1 MNRISQISIPEQ
13 TKFEK
18 TVGHDM
24 DTKTSTSKTTTV
36 IIRVSG
42 SDRAQTKVDLEKK
55 LIKAGYMVTSK
66 RSGTIG
72 ATVVS
77 FPKHNID
84 ITYKPLSG
92 GMSET
97 TLNSTITELSP
108 AIAFMQNKKFGV
120 NEVDK
125 FYSFLKE
132 NAKLRNV
139 YVNQTDMKSGEEF
152 IKSFKT
158 SSKFEEKM
166 KNAIQV
172 TKYLHEINSEKEIST
187 VFWGY
192 RAKPPGPTGGPIPS
206 NHKGD
211 IFLRFKDKSMLG
223 VSLKAG
229 DEKSSEPQL
238 NTYVQ
243 PLLKSMGYT
252 TTEIENQV
260 FNEIHSKIGLEKRW
274 KDRSNYQESRERLV
288 SLSEMNEKTYE
299 NYYDK
304 MLELV
309 RKHIVK
315 KVGEDKKKTMTF
327 IKEAILAEFDEVPL
341 VVVKATKDKWMYLT
355 DEDDLEK
362 FLPKVT
368 KITAEVSPT
377 SKQDWFIILH
387 TKNHTKLTLKMSVRT
402 NKSKPD
408 NKLQQ
413 GFNLAVKF
421 NGTVLST

>member
-1 MNRISQISIPEQ
+1 
-13 TKFEK
+13 
-18 TVGHDM
+18 
-24 DTKTSTSKTTTV
+24 
-36 IIRVSG
+36 
-42 SDRAQTKVDLEKK
+42 
-55 LIKAGYMVTSK
+55 
-66 RSGTIG
+66 
-72 ATVVS
+72 
-77 FPKHNID
+77 
-84 ITYKPLSG
+84 
-92 GMSET
+92 
-97 TLNSTITELSP
+97 
-108 AIAFMQNKKFGV
+108 
-120 NEVDK
+120 
-125 FYSFLKE
+125 
-132 NAKLRNV
+132 
-139 YVNQTDMKSGEEF
+139 
-152 IKSFKT
+152 
-158 SSKFEEKM
+158 
-166 KNAIQV
+166 
-172 TKYLHEINSEKEIST
+172 
-187 VFWGY
+187 
-192 RAKPPGPTGGPIPS
+192 
-206 NHKGD
+206 
-211 IFLRFKDKSMLG
+211 MLG

-304 MLELV
+304 MLEVV

-362 FLPKVT
+362 FLPSVT

-387 TKNHTKLTLKMSVRT
+387 TKNHRKLTLKMSVRT